1 MQSQLLSDIKLKG
14 NILIRQLCSKEMNK
28 ETNKQKTEDM
38 NKRKRERK
46 DTERNKPKGR
56 NEIQKQKT

>member
-28 ETNKQKTEDM
+28 QTNKKNTEDM

-56 NEIQKQKT
+56 KEIQKQKT